1 MLCRQNAGTAVH
13 PATDTDACMALGG
26 SMNTETTRSTANGA
40 ARPATATVA
49 CMARTGFTGTGRA
62 GTSASGAARRPM
74 VRAVPT
80 PRRAAMRSDDMGF
93 VKTRNPMH
101 ASPMGRSDTW
111 GLEYAERSESLAMCR
126 HLNVLLIFTVSI
138 AFMWSQPVAGS
149 GYEPDSA
156 KYQQALRD
164 VVEFSCKEFAR
175 YGITIDP
182 SCLKYGDQE
191 IVDSFLKGRE
201 YYRDGAD
208 VLVITPWLRRGT
220 ARCVYTR

>member
-13 PATDTDACMALGG
+13 PATDTDACMVLGG

-40 ARPATATVA
+40 ARPATATVV

-93 VKTRNPMH
+93 VKTRNPVY

-111 GLEYAERSESLAMCR
+111 GLEYAERSENLAMR
-126 HLNVLLIFTVSI
+126 RYLNVRLIFTVSI
-138 AFMWSQPVAGS
+138 VVGRLFIANLMKSITANLQPITRRSLRSWG
-149 GYEPDSA
+149 
-156 KYQQALRD
+156 AL
-164 VVEFSCKEFAR
+164 
-175 YGITIDP
+175 G
-182 SCLKYGDQE
+182 
-191 IVDSFLKGRE
+191 
-201 YYRDGAD
+201 
-208 VLVITPWLRRGT
+208 
-220 ARCVYTR
+220 